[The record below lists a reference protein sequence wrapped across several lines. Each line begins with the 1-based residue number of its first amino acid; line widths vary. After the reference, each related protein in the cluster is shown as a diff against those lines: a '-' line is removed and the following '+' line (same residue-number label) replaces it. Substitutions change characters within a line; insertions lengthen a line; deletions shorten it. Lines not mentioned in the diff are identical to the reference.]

1 MLAINFLAY
10 IEQLFI
16 HNNYQ
21 MNDYW
26 LLNELSLTP
35 SDAFLLGVGWKLAT
49 LKGNLISRSS
59 WNLQGS
65 QAPHCDSNSK

>member
-16 HNNYQ
+16 HHNYQ

-26 LLNELSLTP
+26 LLNELCLVP
-35 SDAFLLGVGWKLAT
+35 LWVGWKLGT
-49 LKGNLISRSS
+49 LKET
-59 WNLQGS
+59 
-65 QAPHCDSNSK
+65 